1 MKNRTAEVKRKTKET
16 DIAIKLNLDG
26 KGKAAIDTGIGFLD
40 HMLELFAYHGLF
52 DLRIKAKGDLKVDTH
67 HTNEDIGITLGV
79 ALKKALKLKKGINR
93 FGQSFVPMDEALAR
107 VRIVL
112 DVSGRPSLYFNNKA
126 RGLKLAKA
134 YDLNDCE
141 EFLKSFIL
149 HSGINMHVDIIRG
162 KDTHHVLESV
172 FKALGRALSEA
183 VRIEQRRGGE
193 VPSTKGRL

>member
-26 KGKAAIDTGIGFLD
+26 KGKTAIDTGIGFLD

-126 RGLKLAKA
+126 KGLKLAKA

>member
-1 MKNRTAEVKRKTKET
+1 MNRKSEIKRKTKET
-16 DIAIKLNLDG
+16 DISVKLNLDG
-26 KGKAAIDTGIGFLD
+26 KGKAAIETGIGFLD

-52 DLRIKAKGDLKVDTH
+52 DLRIKAKGDLRVDTH
-67 HTNEDIGITLGV
+67 HTNEDIGITLGI

-112 DVSGRPSLYFNNKA
+112 DISGRPSLYFNNKA
-126 RGLKLAKA
+126 KGLKLAKV

-141 EFLKSFIL
+141 EFLKAFTL

-172 FKALGRALSEA
+172 FKALGRALCNA
-183 VRIEQRRGGE
+183 VRIEPRRGKR

>member
-26 KGKAAIDTGIGFLD
+26 KGKTAIDTGIGFLD